1 MASLKGASNALS
13 HNVVLICA
21 GMRFERDRGSRS
33 VSDNAWPGS
42 EEAGSNGRQVHSRR
56 RTESWGNGTELA
68 SYEIYRH
75 RRLQMDGRRLRRD
88 LLGSTP
94 HGRKEIYGNFL
105 HLLRSD
111 CQDLPISRS

>member
-1 MASLKGASNALS
+1 MSGSQRVVSFVLACASSVIGAGAQSQTTRGPEVKKLEVMVGRFTVEDELK
-13 HNVVLICA
+13 A
-21 GMRFERDRGSRS
+21 GVMGPNS
-33 VSDNAWPGS
+33 
-42 EEAGSNGRQVHSRR
+42 
-56 RTESWGNGTELA
+56 
-68 SYEIYRH
+68 H